1 MAKPKISKD
10 LKGVKFTTPLARL
23 SFPKLFK
30 PEQFQGKG
38 DAYFGCALLF
48 PKSSDLGEMKK
59 AIVKAATEAFG
70 EKANWPKDLSLPWR
84 DGDDQADYEGY
95 ADHYYVNA
103 KTKRKPVIVGRDKA
117 PIEDESE
124 IYGGLYGRAVLVA
137 KATESGGKYYVSL
150 YLQGFQKWKDGPQ
163 FGGGVNVNDDFADDL
178 DDDMDDD
185 TASDDSDEMGF

>member
-1 MAKPKISKD
+1 MAKPKLTKE

-38 DAYFGCALLF
+38 DAYYGCALLF
-48 PKSSDLGEMKK
+48 PKNSDLTEMKK
-59 AIVKAATEAFG
+59 SIVKAATEAFG
-70 EKANWPKDLSLPWR
+70 EKANWPKGLSLPWR

-95 ADHYYVNA
+95 EGHYYVNA
-103 KTKRKPVIVGRDKA
+103 KSKRKPVLVGRDKQ
-117 PIEDESE
+117 PIEDEGE

-163 FGGGVNVNDDFADDL
+163 FGGGVNVNDDFADDIE
-178 DDDMDDD
+178 DDDADME
-185 TASDDSDEMGF
+185 DDSDEMGF

>member
-1 MAKPKISKD
+1 MAKPKLSKD

-23 SFPKLFK
+23 SFPKFFK

-48 PKSSDLGEMKK
+48 PKKSDLTEMKK
-59 AIVKAATEAFG
+59 AVVKAATEAFG
-70 EKANWPKDLSLPWR
+70 EKSKWPKGLLLPWR

-95 ADHYYVNA
+95 EGHYYVNA
-103 KTKRKPVIVGRDKA
+103 KSKRKPVLVNKDKEQ
-117 PIEDESE
+117 ITEESE

-163 FGGGVNVNDDFADDL
+163 FGGGVNIDDDFADDIEDDDL
-178 DDDMDDD
+178 DDDD
-185 TASDDSDEMGF
+185 SDDGMGF